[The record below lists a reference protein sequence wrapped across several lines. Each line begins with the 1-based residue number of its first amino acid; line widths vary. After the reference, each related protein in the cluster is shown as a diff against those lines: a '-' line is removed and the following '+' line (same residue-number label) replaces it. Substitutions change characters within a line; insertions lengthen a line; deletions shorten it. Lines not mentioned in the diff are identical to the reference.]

1 MYKKE
6 GGTTHGMTFNC
17 HMKSID
23 IWIETI
29 IKKSVVFCS
38 GYNAPNLY
46 RIIQKICIYI
56 YIYTD
61 IWSIM
66 PSFQHWGSAVY
77 VETKFVNLWN
87 SNSFRNHSIIN
98 KHMFTLARICMTF
111 DQCKLI
117 LSLNSCT
124 ITKSQYY
131 GKQYTE
137 ILRHRSAISSKTL

>member
-56 YIYTD
+56 QIYEALCPLF
-61 IWSIM
+61 SIEEVQFM
-66 PSFQHWGSAVY
+66 LRQ
-77 VETKFVNLWN
+77 NL
-87 SNSFRNHSIIN
+87 
-98 KHMFTLARICMTF
+98 
-111 DQCKLI
+111 
-117 LSLNSCT
+117 
-124 ITKSQYY
+124 
-131 GKQYTE
+131 
-137 ILRHRSAISSKTL
+137 